1 MSGKG
6 VVGIAGIAGIAAAA
20 AAAAVVGIGVEIAP
34 AAVAVSVSAGV
45 AEVAEEALWECPE
58 IGRSHPGC
66 GIWLFVV
73 VGGCGWLLL
82 PLLWLLLL
90 LLLLSYKIIPKIN

>member
-1 MSGKG
+1 VSGKG
-6 VVGIAGIAGIAAAA
+6 VVGIAGIAGIAAA
-20 AAAAVVGIGVEIAP
+20 VGIGVEIAP

-66 GIWLFVV
+66 GIA
-73 VGGCGWLLL
+73 L
-82 PLLWLLLL
+82 P
-90 LLLLSYKIIPKIN
+90 P